1 MSAMMGSG
9 DLRLISIMASA
20 ASLVG
25 TATRT
30 IRQST
35 SFNRAISSRVAVAS
49 RVSALVMDCT
59 TMGAAPPTMT
69 SPTRTGWH
77 LRLGL
82 MPSPEHV
89 VEGYQR
95 DEPEQDGQPDIMH
108 HLLAHRIDRAAA
120 DALQEQEDQPPAI
133 QRREGQDVD
142 QPQAQAQEPDPESE
156 GHRPTASLAGGDS
169 CLTPG
174 LVRTPRMYPGS
185 RFTGVMVNA
194 TSCPCRLTCSWTG

>member
-1 MSAMMGSG
+1 MSAIIGSG

-20 ASLVG
+20 ASRVG

-30 IRQST
+30 IRQSR
-35 SFNRAISSRVAVAS
+35 SFNRAISSRVAGAS

-89 VEGYQR
+89 VESHQR
-95 DEPEQDGQPDIMH
+95 DEPKQDGQPDIMH
-108 HLLAHRIDRAAA
+108 HLFPYRIDRAAT
-120 DALQEQEDQPPAI
+120 DAFQDQKDQPPAI

-142 QPQAQAQEPDPESE
+142 QPQAQAEEADPEGE
-156 GHRPTASLAGGDS
+156 GHRPPAGLIGSGFHDAD
-169 CLTPG
+169 
-174 LVRTPRMYPGS
+174 RTPDAILAEEAAQGRVGRQS
-185 RFTGVMVNA
+185 VEA
-194 TSCPCRLTCSWTG
+194 L